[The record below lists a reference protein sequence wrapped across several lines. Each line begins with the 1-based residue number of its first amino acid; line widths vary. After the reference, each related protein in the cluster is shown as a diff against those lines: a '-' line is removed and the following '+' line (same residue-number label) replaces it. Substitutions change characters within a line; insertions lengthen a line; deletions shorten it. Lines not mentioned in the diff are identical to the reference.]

1 MKQYSS
7 RIDNGTLPWP
17 GVLGTVQAL
26 TVGQKGGLYQIN
38 SEVHISDQF
47 RTIWDQLGPFGTIW
61 DHLGPFGTIWD
72 HLGPFGTIWVHLGPF
87 GRGV

>member
-26 TVGQKGGLYQIN
+26 ANALWLGKGL
-38 SEVHISDQF
+38 
-47 RTIWDQLGPFGTIW
+47 QLKYPGVKIYPSCAQVPFAATAA
-61 DHLGPFGTIWD
+61 LFSTSS
-72 HLGPFGTIWVHLGPF
+72 TQ
-87 GRGV
+87 

>member
-26 TVGQKGGLYQIN
+26 GAGVGEPQTTKGKQRVKEASPHQGNKGGGAAAPQ
-38 SEVHISDQF
+38 
-47 RTIWDQLGPFGTIW
+47 
-61 DHLGPFGTIWD
+61 
-72 HLGPFGTIWVHLGPF
+72 
-87 GRGV
+87 